1 MAQLIKLQN
10 YITRY
15 EWDIYRYPSQFIRY
29 KQDNWKKLL
38 NLWNNPE
45 LLSTLSD
52 IEEEQKKPSKWNLF
66 QRKKVQDEVVEDTK
80 HDVILPN
87 TEEELKHYFLNQ
99 LIPFQFKWATST
111 ISNVSFV
118 APKYYKDEL
127 LHYFLKRF
135 PDTYL
140 VMYYP
145 VFEIRKAPVEGE
157 IILISPLGIE
167 IIYVL
172 EPNQNTMITASDD
185 RSWVL
190 ENGVKSMKQLSPI
203 FALKRTE
210 KIVKGILDKYDISF
224 PIHKV
229 VLSRTNIINFLKEP
243 YHTRIIGKHE
253 YDQWFQEKRSLN
265 SPLKSVQLKAAE
277 ALLKHCQSSY
287 VKRPEWVDE
296 EEFDGGMME
305 EEG

>member
-10 YITRY
+10 YVTRY

-29 KQDNWKKLL
+29 KQDNWRKLL

-45 LLSTLSD
+45 LLSTMSD

-66 QRKKVQDEVVEDTK
+66 QRKKGQDEVVEETK

-118 APKYYKDEL
+118 APKYYKDDL

-172 EPNQNTMITASDD
+172 EENHNTMITASDD

-190 ENGVKSMKQLSPI
+190 ENGVKSTKQLSPI

-224 PIHKV
+224 PVHKV

-253 YDQWFQEKRSLN
+253 YDHWFQEKRSLI

-277 ALLKHCQSSY
+277 ALLKHSQSSY

-305 EEG
+305 DEG

>member
-66 QRKKVQDEVVEDTK
+66 QRKKEQEEVEATK
-80 HDVILPN
+80 HDVMLPN

-135 PDTYL
+135 PDTYF

-172 EPNQNTMITASDD
+172 EENQNTMITASDD

-190 ENGVKSMKQLSPI
+190 ENGVKSKKQLSPI

-224 PIHKV
+224 PVHKV

-253 YDQWFQEKRSLN
+253 YDQWFQQKRSLN

-287 VKRPEWVDE
+287 VKRPEWLDE
-296 EEFDGGMME
+296 DEFDGGMKE